1 MHYSATVLYTD
12 CKKNKDG
19 DFKMNENET
28 ERVVLQVMETV
39 LELEL
44 RAVRQALGEEK
55 VPASRPRRGRARSQS
70 IVDQCISILTDLE
83 APTHVNDLVT
93 HLRERFG
100 RVTDRDTVSS
110 ALAKKARQGI
120 LLKQTAPAT
129 FALLQEDAS

>member
-1 MHYSATVLYTD
+1 
-12 CKKNKDG
+12 
-19 DFKMNENET
+19 
-28 ERVVLQVMETV
+28 
-39 LELEL
+39 
-44 RAVRQALGEEK
+44 
-55 VPASRPRRGRARSQS
+55 
-70 IVDQCISILTDLE
+70 LE